1 MRLLHFSTLL
11 NFDRFVLFP
20 MLVTAFFRC
29 LYKTDFFRYCKNY
42 EIHIQNG
49 KDVFNRNFS

>member
-1 MRLLHFSTLL
+1 MRLLHFRTLL
-11 NFDRFVLFP
+11 NFDRFVLFL

-49 KDVFNRNFS
+49 KDVFN